1 MQQTQHLAG
10 LVALLP
16 LRGGSKGIPGKNI
29 RPLNGQPLYS
39 WCARAALAA
48 GVRLVI
54 STESEEIR
62 SVVRRETPTA
72 ELLERPAD
80 LANDTANTEAVVE
93 HFLHNV
99 ACEHVLLLQATSPL
113 TRHTHIKEAVNL
125 YVQGGCRPLVSGT
138 RQHHFIWDDDGRP
151 VNYDPARRPRRQDW
165 GGTFV
170 ENGAIYL
177 FQRQAFE
184 QSGCRCQP
192 PCSLYNMPTD
202 HATELDTLDDWR
214 RLEQLMGE

>member
-1 MQQTQHLAG
+1 MTEQQSLVG

-29 RPLNGQPLYS
+29 RDLNGQPLYS
-39 WCARAALAA
+39 WCAKAALEA

-62 SVVRRETPTA
+62 QVVRSETPTA
-72 ELLERPAD
+72 ELLDRPEELAD
-80 LANDTANTEAVVE
+80 DTASTEAVID
-93 HFLHNV
+93 HFLRHV
-99 ACEHVLLLQATSPL
+99 SCDHVLLLQATSPL
-113 TRHTHIKEAVNL
+113 TQKGQIAGAIGA
-125 YVQGGCRPLVSGT
+125 YVGGGCKPLVSGT
-138 RQHHFIWDDDGRP
+138 RQHHFIWNEDGLP
-151 VNYDPARRPRRQDW
+151 INYTPQKRPRRQDW

-177 FQRQAFE
+177 FSREVFQDT
-184 QSGCRCQP
+184 GCRCRP
-192 PCSLYNMPTD
+192 PCTLYIMPTD

-214 RLEQLMGE
+214 RLELHMTQ